1 MRYQAGDIVL
11 KDWKIVRWIGGGAS
25 GAVYEVQKDGLGV
38 PLKAALKVMR
48 VPQDPA
54 ITDALHGD
62 GMDEFNVTHY
72 LQGIV
77 EDLTKEIELM
87 AGLKGFTQIVS
98 CEDYQVIKNPDLAQW
113 DVLIRMELLTPLQV
127 YQRDHDLS
135 EEDIYHMAVQ
145 LVKAL
150 VFLEEKN
157 IVHRD
162 IKPQNLFVNESGT
175 YKLGDFGIARI
186 CDQAFGNL
194 SRKGT
199 DNYMAPELY
208 LAKPYDKTVDIYSL
222 GLVLYKA
229 VNKNRLPFYPQEGA
243 YTKEVCQEALEKRIS
258 GQALELPAKASLDF
272 GQIILKMCAYRA
284 EDRYQ
289 NAEELLRALEGI
301 RPSRRIVLRRQQI
314 KLGTEKEQDVI
325 PHWEQA
331 MKAENQE
338 DTDCVFALPGMR
350 KKPVAASPKTQ
361 MATDEANYVQDPPK
375 QQENVSNWQANP
387 MQDSEIP
394 WRSRMP
400 MEEGGSGERNRSR
413 SVHRKRKG
421 FLLGAAAG
429 VVFLGVAVP
438 IGISFLKNQA
448 EDSALT
454 SGMAEA
460 LTQEKTAVD
469 TSTTNSDSATP
480 AADGML
486 EEHLDTPGAGES
498 LETPPTD
505 WTAVDEL
512 DATMSDGAV
521 DNVADADVQEVPDK
535 TEFQIID
542 DSDLQSGAN
551 QDTAQAGMD
560 GTKTANVPDSD
571 ALEGSPYVVVKC
583 EDDERYTFLYE
594 EQSTDSKKKL
604 KLRKHNEVIVSE
616 VSTQSDVTWGYV
628 TYCGCSGWVQMQ
640 FLWGVNDVDR
650 GDWQPGTYF
659 VSVDKM
665 NLRESPSES
674 AESVGKLSYG
684 EEVVIQSFQN
694 GWGEIHYGDRNGFV
708 YMPCLM
714 SYQLGTYIVNT
725 DADYGIHFRSTPDK
739 QNTEILC
746 DIPNGSALSISGFSK
761 GWGYTQYNGM
771 DGWVHLSD
779 LYIEYV
785 I

>member
-1 MRYQAGDIVL
+1 MRYQAGDIVF
-11 KDWKIVRWIGGGAS
+11 KDWKIVKWIGGGAS
-25 GAVYEVQKDGLGV
+25 GAVYEVQKDGLDV

-54 ITDALHGD
+54 ITDALYGD
-62 GMDEFNVTHY
+62 GMDESSVTHY
-72 LQGIV
+72 LQQIV

-87 AGLKGFTQIVS
+87 AGLKGFAQIVS
-98 CEDYQVIKNPDLAQW
+98 YEDYQVIKNPDLAQW

-127 YQRDHDLS
+127 YQKERDLS
-135 EEDIYHMAVQ
+135 EEDIYRMAVQ

-186 CDQAFGNL
+186 CDQASGNL

-258 GQALELPAKASLDF
+258 GQTLDFPAKASLDF

-284 EDRYQ
+284 QDRYQ
-289 NAEELLRALEGI
+289 SAENLLRALERI
-301 RPSRRIVLRRQQI
+301 KPSQRIVLRRQQ
-314 KLGTEKEQDVI
+314 
-325 PHWEQA
+325 
-331 MKAENQE
+331 AEPE
-338 DTDCVFALPGMR
+338 
-350 KKPVAASPKTQ
+350 
-361 MATDEANYVQDPPK
+361 EAK
-375 QQENVSNWQANP
+375 WQENASSWQGET

-394 WRSRMP
+394 WRNREF
-400 MEEGGSGERNRSR
+400 MEEEEWDSVKRNRNKNI
-413 SVHRKRKG
+413 HKKRKG
-421 FLLGAAAG
+421 LLLGAAAG
-429 VVFLGVAVP
+429 VVFLGIAVSLGTSFLENQEVDLMSAS
-438 IGISFLKNQA
+438 GISG
-448 EDSALT
+448 ALP
-454 SGMAEA
+454 
-460 LTQEKTAVD
+460 QEETVAD
-469 TSTTNSDSATP
+469 TSTTAQVVADDVAASTASGDLATTAVDRVIEKHSDASGT
-480 AADGML
+480 D
-486 EEHLDTPGAGES
+486 ES
-498 LETPPTD
+498 PETETPETD
-505 WTAVDEL
+505 WAAVDEL
-512 DATMSDGAV
+512 DASMSDSFTG
-521 DNVADADVQEVPDK
+521 DASDSDASDMNVQEVPDG
-535 TEFQIID
+535 TGFQITE
-542 DSDLQSGAN
+542 DSVSSSGAN
-551 QDTAQAGMD
+551 QDTAQSEMD
-560 GTKTANVPDSD
+560 STQITDVSDSD
-571 ALEGSPYVVVKC
+571 SLEGSPYVVVKC

-594 EQSTDSKKKL
+594 ERSTDSAKKL

-616 VSTQSDVTWGYV
+616 VSKLDDVTWGYV
-628 TYCGCSGWVQMQ
+628 TYCGCTGWVQMQ

-659 VSVDKM
+659 VAVESM

-674 AESVGKLSYG
+674 AESVRKLSYG
-684 EEVVIQSFQN
+684 TEVVIQSLQD
-694 GWGEIHYGDRNGFV
+694 GWGEIHYGDINGFV

-725 DADYGIHFRSTPDK
+725 DADYGIHFRNAPDK

-746 DIPNGSALSISGFSK
+746 DIPNGSALSVSGFSK

-785 I
+785 N

>member
-1 MRYQAGDIVL
+1 MRYQAGDIVF
-11 KDWKIVRWIGGGAS
+11 KDWKIVKWIGGGAS
-25 GAVYEVQKDGLGV
+25 GAVYEVQKDGLDV

-54 ITDALHGD
+54 ITDALYGD
-62 GMDEFNVTHY
+62 GMDESSVTHY
-72 LQGIV
+72 LQQIV

-87 AGLKGFTQIVS
+87 AGLKGFAQIVS
-98 CEDYQVIKNPDLAQW
+98 YEDYQVIKNPDLAQW

-127 YQRDHDLS
+127 YQKERDLS
-135 EEDIYHMAVQ
+135 EEDIYRMAVQ

-186 CDQAFGNL
+186 CDQASGNL

-258 GQALELPAKASLDF
+258 GQTLDFPAKASLDF

-284 EDRYQ
+284 QDRYQ
-289 NAEELLRALEGI
+289 SAENLLRALERI
-301 RPSRRIVLRRQQI
+301 KPSQRIVLRRQQ
-314 KLGTEKEQDVI
+314 
-325 PHWEQA
+325 
-331 MKAENQE
+331 AEPE
-338 DTDCVFALPGMR
+338 
-350 KKPVAASPKTQ
+350 
-361 MATDEANYVQDPPK
+361 EAK
-375 QQENVSNWQANP
+375 WQENASSWQGET

-394 WRSRMP
+394 WRNREF
-400 MEEGGSGERNRSR
+400 MEEEWDSVKRNRNR
-413 SVHRKRKG
+413 NIHKKRKG
-421 FLLGAAAG
+421 LLLGAAAG
-429 VVFLGVAVP
+429 VVFLGIAVSLGTSFLENQEVDLMSAS
-438 IGISFLKNQA
+438 GISG
-448 EDSALT
+448 ALP
-454 SGMAEA
+454 
-460 LTQEKTAVD
+460 QEETVAD
-469 TSTTNSDSATP
+469 TSTTAQVVADDVAASTASGDLATTAVDRVIEKHSDASGT
-480 AADGML
+480 D
-486 EEHLDTPGAGES
+486 ES
-498 LETPPTD
+498 PETETPETD
-505 WTAVDEL
+505 WAAVDEL
-512 DATMSDGAV
+512 DASMSDSFTG
-521 DNVADADVQEVPDK
+521 DASDSDASDMNVQEVPDG
-535 TEFQIID
+535 TGFQITE
-542 DSDLQSGAN
+542 DSVSSSGAN
-551 QDTAQAGMD
+551 QDTAQSEMD
-560 GTKTANVPDSD
+560 STQITDVSDSD
-571 ALEGSPYVVVKC
+571 SLEGSPYVVVKC

-594 EQSTDSKKKL
+594 ERSTDSAKKL

-616 VSTQSDVTWGYV
+616 VSKLDDVTWGYV
-628 TYCGCSGWVQMQ
+628 TYCGCAGWVQMQ

-659 VSVDKM
+659 VAVESM

-674 AESVGKLSYG
+674 AESVRKLSYG
-684 EEVVIQSFQN
+684 TEVVIQSLQD
-694 GWGEIHYGDRNGFV
+694 GWGEIHYGDINGFV

-725 DADYGIHFRSTPDK
+725 DADYGIHFRNAPDK

-746 DIPNGSALSISGFSK
+746 DIPNGSALSVSGFSK

-785 I
+785 N